1 MPLSS
6 VVVAGNPAL
15 ASQYN
20 NLRIDAMARIETVTA
35 GEAYSATTPV
45 TNAGSNQAYSL
56 PTLLQ
61 QDSTSGKWLKMDGDT
76 VGLGARVRIGMAYE
90 ASAGDGSSVK
100 IYLPGSLITGLS
112 AMTAEVGRT
121 ASNSSTS
128 GAVESTVLPPYHT
141 YIGWWPSATSFM
153 FEGLMFNNVNPK
165 QVGTPV
171 VSGEAFSVRDALYVK
186 VSDGRAYKSVSTS
199 VEPGVSA
206 KPLFAAQAATGAA
219 QTVLAYTPG
228 AYISGFSGLTP
239 GATYY
244 NSSTAGAI
252 STTRDLMSKVYG
264 YAISSTELLF
274 IPGNDTENL
283 ILQSVVAGENWTSGN
298 FLYLK
303 RSDSRFYKVDKA
315 TAEPGIGSQLAI
327 AFNTQTGGAGTNQIV
342 IMPGSVVSGYFN
354 FSAALAILP
363 GTSGGVIDQTSINY
377 DQFYRTMGYALK
389 LDGTFNTFHFL
400 PQQMEFIPTGIQ
412 EKGYV
417 GMGQQAAGGGGNIAA
432 MGVNFKKIMSNTPS
446 GITFTA
452 ITSTNISSGPT
463 AQDINRFG
471 FYATVTCSATP
482 FKWSGTYQTV
492 GN

>member
-1 MPLSS
+1 
-6 VVVAGNPAL
+6 
-15 ASQYN
+15 
-20 NLRIDAMARIETVTA
+20 
-35 GEAYSATTPV
+35 
-45 TNAGSNQAYSL
+45 
-56 PTLLQ
+56 
-61 QDSTSGKWLKMDGDT
+61 
-76 VGLGARVRIGMAYE
+76 
-90 ASAGDGSSVK
+90 
-100 IYLPGSLITGLS
+100 
-112 AMTAEVGRT
+112 
-121 ASNSSTS
+121 
-128 GAVESTVLPPYHT
+128 
-141 YIGWWPSATSFM
+141 
-153 FEGLMFNNVNPK
+153 
-165 QVGTPV
+165 
-171 VSGEAFSVRDALYVK
+171 
-186 VSDGRAYKSVSTS
+186 
-199 VEPGVSA
+199 
-206 KPLFAAQAATGAA
+206 
-219 QTVLAYTPG
+219 
-228 AYISGFSGLTP
+228 
-239 GATYY
+239 
-244 NSSTAGAI
+244 
-252 STTRDLMSKVYG
+252 MSKVYG

-283 ILQSVVAGENWTSGN
+283 ILQSVVAGENWTSGS

-315 TAEPGIGSQLAI
+315 TAESGIGSQLAI

-342 IMPGSVVSGYFN
+342 IMPGSVVSGYFY

-377 DQFYRTMGYALK
+377 DQFYRTMGYSLK